1 MENSTRQLSMARNEN
16 DVHSPADVIKELVNI
31 ALAAGAN
38 LITVEIFNGGIT
50 EFRVSDNAP
59 KFFPEE
65 ISPFVKLQETATP
78 AQRGTLLWQ
87 RIGYL
92 LREIVPFADVEI
104 AGKSCS
110 STKTIALHYYHGK
123 YLNEYQTAS
132 AANTCIAVK
141 NLFFN
146 VPSKYRQFKSDA
158 HETEQVQDV
167 LRNIALRNL
176 DTSIRL
182 MSNGKV
188 LFKTTGNG
196 VFHECLRSIYETAM
210 VESLISVQTAY
221 EGVQICGYVSSPQ
234 HVFRTPYNYLIRRN
248 GSAYDKREIANKVQE
263 IYSEVLPEQRFPFYY
278 LNITDDHAKDRS
290 IETLTNA
297 VDRAIKSAISSATVF
312 PVRFELFSA
321 LKSGNRFSAG
331 GAIKAVSDVPD
342 FSRELKVVGLLFRD
356 CVLLEQGDMAY
367 YFSFSLTALRI
378 KRLFGIRYETVEL
391 GSLVEFLSRV
401 DVRSIFDAD
410 NPVYTIP
417 KETMMSGFPALL
429 E

>member
-1 MENSTRQLSMARNEN
+1 MARNEN

-65 ISPFVKLQETATP
+65 ILPFVKLQETATP

-104 AGKSCS
+104 AGKSSS
-110 STKTIALHYYHGK
+110 STKTIALHYYHGQ

-132 AANTCIAVK
+132 AANTCITVK

-176 DTSIRL
+176 NTSIRL

-196 VFHECLRSIYETAM
+196 VFHECLRSIYEASV
-210 VESLISVQTAY
+210 VESLISVQATY
-221 EGVQICGYVSSPQ
+221 EGVQTCGYVSSPQ

-248 GSAYDKREIANKVQE
+248 GSVYDKKEIADKVQE

-278 LNITDDHAKDRS
+278 LNITDEYSKDRS

-297 VDRAIKSAISSATVF
+297 VDRAIKSAISSASVF
-312 PVRFELFSA
+312 PVRSQPFSNV
-321 LKSGNRFSAG
+321 KRGNRFSTG
-331 GAIKAVSDVPD
+331 GAIKAVSDMPD
-342 FSRELKVVGLLFRD
+342 FSKVKVVGLLFKD
-356 CVLLEQGDMAY
+356 YVLLEEGDVAY
-367 YFSFSLTALRI
+367 YFSFSLTVLRI
-378 KRLFGIRYETVEL
+378 RRLFGIGYETAEL
-391 GSLVEFLSRV
+391 GSLVEFLSGV

-410 NPVYTIP
+410 NLVYTIQ
-417 KETMMSGFPALL
+417 KETMISGFPMLL

>member
-1 MENSTRQLSMARNEN
+1 MARDEN
-16 DVHSPADVIKELVNI
+16 DVHSPAEVIKELVKI

-65 ISPFVKLQETATP
+65 ISPFVKLQETATS

-196 VFHECLRSIYETAM
+196 GFHECLRSIYETAM

-221 EGVQICGYVSSPQ
+221 EGAQICGYVSSPQ

-248 GSAYDKREIANKVQE
+248 GSAYDKKEIANKVQE

-278 LNITDDHAKDRS
+278 LNITDEYSKDRS

-297 VDRAIKSAISSATVF
+297 VDQAIKSAISSASVFTVRSQ
-312 PVRFELFSA
+312 PFSNV
-321 LKSGNRFSAG
+321 KRGNRFSTG
-331 GAIKAVSDVPD
+331 EAIKAVSDVPD
-342 FSRELKVVGLLFRD
+342 FSKVKVVGLLFKD
-356 CVLLEQGDMAY
+356 YVLMEEGDMAY
-367 YFSFSLTALRI
+367 YFSFSLTVLRI
-378 KRLFGIRYETVEL
+378 RRLFGIRYETAEL

-410 NPVYTIP
+410 NPVYTIQ
-417 KETMMSGFPALL
+417 KETMISGFPTLL

>member
-1 MENSTRQLSMARNEN
+1 MARDEN
-16 DVHSPADVIKELVNI
+16 DVHSPAEVIKELVKI

-65 ISPFVKLQETATP
+65 ISPFVKLQETATS

-196 VFHECLRSIYETAM
+196 GFHECLRSIYETAM

-221 EGVQICGYVSSPQ
+221 EGAQICGYVSSPQ

-248 GSAYDKREIANKVQE
+248 GSAYDKKEIANKVQE

-278 LNITDDHAKDRS
+278 LNITDEYSKDRS

-297 VDRAIKSAISSATVF
+297 VDQAIKSAISSASVF
-312 PVRFELFSA
+312 PVRSQPFSNV
-321 LKSGNRFSAG
+321 KRGNRFSTG
-331 GAIKAVSDVPD
+331 EAIKAVSDVPD
-342 FSRELKVVGLLFRD
+342 FSKVKVVGLLFKD
-356 CVLLEQGDMAY
+356 YVLMEEGDMAY
-367 YFSFSLTALRI
+367 YFSFSLTVLRI
-378 KRLFGIRYETVEL
+378 RRLFGIRYETAEL
-391 GSLVEFLSRV
+391 SSLVEFLSRV

-410 NPVYTIP
+410 NPVYTIQ
-417 KETMMSGFPALL
+417 KETMISGFPTLL